1 MHRDNDE
8 KYIGC
13 IKPASG
19 GGTGDIDIWNATTGV
34 ACTVNYGSGAQAY
47 LTGAREN
54 YDILT
59 VQDTTIVTNRT
70 TQVGVTA
77 APSFTA
83 NTQATIKLVSEVSN
97 VPYELKVNR
106 ATLSTMSF
114 MIGKLS
120 RKISIPF
127 GVNVLWDPMS
137 TIALAV
143 STNAQFVREIF
154 TGTYASDMGIWNP
167 NAGEAMRYRNSLGR
181 KDIQM
186 FYNISAEFAYS
197 LDRRT
202 TAERA
207 ESTVF
212 SSIPDAVLVSGQIT
226 GQSAKLTEIKEV
238 SKIIPTTPVLANTGV
253 NLENVEEIL
262 KVTDGVIIGSSL
274 KVNGDTWKNIDF
286 NRAKK
291 FMTKVKSIRKNA

>member
-1 MHRDNDE
+1 MKKNFYKLFKTKKPIIAMVHFPALPGSPLYDDKKGLDFIYQSIEKDLTNLQKAGVDAVMFGNEND
-8 KYIGC
+8 
-13 IKPASG
+13 
-19 GGTGDIDIWNATTGV
+19 
-34 ACTVNYGSGAQAY
+34 
-47 LTGAREN
+47 R
-54 YDILT
+54 
-59 VQDTTIVTNRT
+59 
-70 TQVGVTA
+70 
-77 APSFTA
+77 
-83 NTQATIKLVSEVSN
+83 
-97 VPYELKVNR
+97 PYELKVNR

-143 STNAQFVREIF
+143 STNAGFVREIF
-154 TGTYASDMGIWNP
+154 TGTYASDMGIWSP

-186 FYNISAEFAYS
+186 LYNISAEFAYS

-238 SKIIPTTPVLANTGV
+238 SKIIPNTPVLANTGV
-253 NLENVEEIL
+253 NLENVDL
-262 KVTDGVIIGSSL
+262 
-274 KVNGDTWKNIDF
+274 
-286 NRAKK
+286 
-291 FMTKVKSIRKNA
+291 